1 MNKNTF
7 VIAEAGVN
15 HNGSLSLAKKMI
27 KIAAR
32 SGVDAV
38 KFQTFKAK
46 NEITRNA
53 PMAEYQTKG
62 TKNLSQFEMVKKFE
76 LSFSDHQVL
85 QKQCKKLGVEFM
97 SSAFDIP
104 SLKLL
109 KKLRLKR
116 YKIPSSEI
124 TNYPYLKEIGKY
136 KKPIILSTGMSTI
149 YEIKKAIA
157 VLKTAGTKI
166 KKITLLHC
174 NTAYPTD
181 MSDVNLLSMLD
192 LKKKFKTYVGY
203 SDHTLGIEVSVAAAA
218 LGALVIEKHFTINRK
233 MKGPDHS
240 SSLQPQELKKM
251 VLSIR
256 NIGQA
261 LGKKNKH
268 PSKSEKK
275 NIFIVRKS
283 IVAKK
288 KIKKG
293 ETLTE
298 ENITTK
304 RPAFGI
310 SPMKWNKIIGTS
322 AKKNFSEDDFII

>member
-1 MNKNTF
+1 MNKKTF

-15 HNGSLSLAKKMI
+15 HNGSLNLAKKMV
-27 KIAAR
+27 KIAVK

-38 KFQTFKAK
+38 KFQTFKAR
-46 NEITRNA
+46 NEITKNA
-53 PMAEYQTKG
+53 PMAEYQKKG
-62 TKNLSQFEMVKKFE
+62 NENLSQFEMVKKFE
-76 LSFSDHQVL
+76 LSFSDHQAL
-85 QKQCKKLGVEFM
+85 QKLCKKLGVEFM

-109 KKLRLKR
+109 KKLGLKR

-157 VLKTAGTKI
+157 VLQTAGARI
-166 KKITLLHC
+166 KQITLLHC
-174 NTAYPTD
+174 NTAYPTH

-192 LKKKFKTYVGY
+192 LKKKFNTYVGY
-203 SDHTLGIEVSVAAAA
+203 SDHTLGIEVPIAAVA
-218 LGALVIEKHFTINRK
+218 LGALVVEKHFTINRK

-240 SSLQPQELKKM
+240 SSLQPQELKQM

-256 NIGQA
+256 NIDLA

-275 NIFIVRKS
+275 NISIVRKS

-298 ENITTK
+298 DNITTK
-304 RPAFGI
+304 RPGFGI
-310 SPMKWNKIIGTS
+310 SPMEWKKIIGTL
-322 AKKNFSEDDFII
+322 AKKNFAEDDFII